1 MCIAKGS
8 QKVFHSRI
16 VISNRNRRNKI
27 EYGIRNNEVTDFQWQ
42 KTNISKQMIKN
53 DYKGAERIRQ
63 ILHLK

>member
-8 QKVFHSRI
+8 QKVSHSRI
-16 VISNRNRRNKI
+16 VISNRNRQNKI
-27 EYGIRNNEVTDFQWQ
+27 EYGIHNNEVTDFQWQ
-42 KTNISKQMIKN
+42 KQANDKN